1 MNEFEN
7 PSKPNISESV
17 RTLVDDGSQ
26 AVDAIKN
33 RVSGLTDSVSKGGAA
48 AFDKTVSFI
57 EANPIKAVG
66 AALGLGYVAMRI
78 TTSPLLKL
86 GLLAGA
92 VYLGKDM
99 IKR

>member
-33 RVSGLTDSVSKGGAA
+33 RVSGLTDSVSKNGAA
-48 AFDKTVSFI
+48 AFDKAVSFI
-57 EANPIKAVG
+57 EANPLKAVG
-66 AALGLGYVAMRI
+66 GALGLGYVAMRI
-78 TTSPLLKL
+78 VTSPLLKL

-92 VYLGKDM
+92 LYMGRNV
-99 IKR
+99 IKK